1 VRLAFAVVQPSVA
14 ADAVDAEPD
23 ELERGLTVRVDLGQ
37 GSFEGGLGDGVPVGH
52 GRAFNS
58 RVPRALGHW
67 QGMFLNAPFWA
78 NIREPDHRIRMVSA
92 LARRQ
97 PTEATM
103 SKASLTLAAA
113 CLALMSVGA
122 SAQEPTYEGRGY
134 GGPLG
139 VGPNFQQGGQWGAP
153 IYGSGAREHSS
164 TTERYSAPQH
174 IDRAQRRRNDDDDVK
189 TAKKTPSHE
198 ESKEAKSQSENSS
211 IVTLGPDHDKST
223 PVTEQKQADVAKS
236 DPSKTSSEN
245 STIASVASSTTANAD
260 PVKGQL
266 SKRVDTDAS
275 GNTVAT
281 CKRYFPTVGQ
291 TITVPCD

>member
-1 VRLAFAVVQPSVA
+1 
-14 ADAVDAEPD
+14 
-23 ELERGLTVRVDLGQ
+23 
-37 GSFEGGLGDGVPVGH
+37 
-52 GRAFNS
+52 
-58 RVPRALGHW
+58 
-67 QGMFLNAPFWA
+67 
-78 NIREPDHRIRMVSA
+78 
-92 LARRQ
+92 
-97 PTEATM
+97 M
-103 SKASLTLAAA
+103 SKTSLTLAAA

-122 SAQEPTYEGRGY
+122 SAQDNSSYENRGY
-134 GGPLG
+134 GGPLD
-139 VGPNFQQGGQWGAP
+139 VGPNFHEGGQSGPA
-153 IYGSGAREHSS
+153 IYGSGQERSYS
-164 TTERYSAPQH
+164 TERYRAPQRL
-174 IDRAQRRRNDDDDVK
+174 DRVERKRNDADDDVK
-189 TAKKTPSHE
+189 TAKKTPAPKDSQ
-198 ESKEAKSQSENSS
+198 EAKSQSENSS

-236 DPSKTSSEN
+236 GPSKTSSEN